1 MSKRVYAKA
10 ETVRV
15 LDRWDEEA
23 EASLQLLASPKAIV
37 SRVRTNPR
45 GYFKRVKY
53 VVRHEGNE
61 LTEVIVNCEDFDA
74 ESPFF
79 VGTEEMMFVFST
91 RGSIPCTSFT
101 VKISF
106 ATGSI
111 KIFGTIEAIGYLTDW
126 LHVPFTD
133 FKLVRYR

>member
-1 MSKRVYAKA
+1 MSGRVYAKA
-10 ETVRV
+10 GTIRV
-15 LDRWDEEA
+15 SDRWDEEA

-45 GYFKRVKY
+45 GYFKHVKY

-61 LTEVIVNCEDFDA
+61 LTDVLVNCEDFDA
-74 ESPFF
+74 ESPFL
-79 VGTEEMMFVFST
+79 VGTEEMTLVFST
-91 RGSIPCTSFT
+91 LGSIPCSSFA

-106 ATGSI
+106 VTGSI
-111 KIFGTIEAIGYLTDW
+111 KIFGTTEAIGYLVDW

-133 FKLVRYR
+133 FKLVSAK

>member
-10 ETVRV
+10 GTIRV
-15 LDRWDEEA
+15 PDRWDEEA
-23 EASLQLLASPKAIV
+23 EASLQLIASPKAIV

-45 GYFKRVKY
+45 GYFKWVKY

-61 LTEVIVNCEDFDA
+61 LTKVTVNREDFDA
-74 ESPFF
+74 ESPFI
-79 VGTEEMMFVFST
+79 VGTEEMTLEFTT
-91 RGSIPCTSFT
+91 RGSIPCSSFA

-106 ATGSI
+106 VTGSI
-111 KIFGTIEAIGYLTDW
+111 KIFGTIEAVGYLVDW

-133 FKLVRYR
+133 FKLVRRR

>member
-1 MSKRVYAKA
+1 MGKHVYAKA
-10 ETVRV
+10 GTIRV
-15 LDRWDEEA
+15 SDRWDEEA

-45 GYFKRVKY
+45 GYLKWVVY

-61 LTEVIVNCEDFDA
+61 VTEVTVNCEDFDA

-79 VGTEEMMFVFST
+79 VGTEEMTFAFAT
-91 RGSIPCTSFT
+91 CGSIPCTSFV

-106 ATGSI
+106 VTGSI
-111 KIFGTIEAIGYLTDW
+111 KIFGTIEAIGYLVDW